1 LSAIKN
7 VMKNN
12 FRNMELN
19 EYLSSSL
26 TDAGYGGAEVQKTPI
41 GTKITLFVIRPGLVI
56 GRKGS
61 GIRDLTA
68 RLEQQ
73 FDLENAQ
80 ISVTEV
86 TKPEL
91 NPNIMANRIAQLI
104 ERGTAFRRASL
115 WTINTIM
122 GAGALGVEIT
132 VSGKLRGERAHF
144 EKHTAGIIPKSG
156 KVAEEVVR
164 NATRSMLTKMGLVGI
179 KLKISIREE
188 VHRDFDLEAE
198 AQPKTETEIPIESEG
213 VAEKEAQGE
222 NKVETGEQ
230 NKVETSEQDVPAD
243 SETKTENTETKTEN
257 TETKTENTETK
268 TENTE
273 TKTENT
279 ESKDIIDNQVK
290 EVAVSKS
297 ET

>member
-19 EYLSSSL
+19 EYLSSTL

-80 ISVTEV
+80 VSVTEV

-198 AQPKTETEIPIESEG
+198 VQPKTETEIPIENEG
-213 VAEKEAQGE
+213 VAEKEAEGE
-222 NKVETGEQ
+222 
-230 NKVETSEQDVPAD
+230 NKVETSEQDVPAN

-290 EVAVSKS
+290 EVVVNKS

>member
-1 LSAIKN
+1 MSAIKN

-26 TDAGYGGAEVQKTPI
+26 TEAGYGGAEVQKTPI

-73 FDLENAQ
+73 FNLENAQ
-80 ISVTEV
+80 VSVTEV

-132 VSGKLRGERAHF
+132 ISGKLRGERAHF

-156 KVAEEVVR
+156 KFAEEVVR
-164 NATRSMLTKMGLVGI
+164 NSTNSMLTKMGLVGI
-179 KLKISIREE
+179 KLKISIKEE
-188 VHRDFDLEAE
+188 VHRDFDLEPE
-198 AQPKTETEIPIESEG
+198 AQPKSETEIPTEPEAASEKIQAETTDQNVPAESEIKT
-213 VAEKEAQGE
+213 EIT
-222 NKVETGEQ
+222 ET
-230 NKVETSEQDVPAD
+230 N
-243 SETKTENTETKTEN
+243 ENTETTEN
-257 TETKTENTETK
+257 KENIEATETKDVVDSE
-268 TENTE
+268 
-273 TKTENT
+273 
-279 ESKDIIDNQVK
+279 VK
-290 EVAVSKS
+290 EIAVNKS

>member
-1 LSAIKN
+1 MSAIKN

-19 EYLSSSL
+19 EFLSSTL
-26 TDAGYGGAEVQKTPI
+26 KEVGYGGAEVQKTPI

-61 GIRDLTA
+61 GIRDLTT

-73 FDLENAQ
+73 FNLENAQ
-80 ISVTEV
+80 VSVTEV

-122 GAGALGVEIT
+122 GAGAMGVEIT
-132 VSGKLRGERAHF
+132 ISGKLRGERAHF
-144 EKHTAGIIPKSG
+144 EKHTAGVIPKSG
-156 KVAEEVVR
+156 KIAEEVVR
-164 NATRSMLTKMGLVGI
+164 SSINSILTKMGLVGI
-179 KLKISIREE
+179 KLKISLREE
-188 VHRDFDLEAE
+188 IPRDFDLITESPTKSEPEVENQSENKSPSEEQKAPSDSE
-198 AQPKTETEIPIESEG
+198 VKTEG
-213 VAEKEAQGE
+213 
-222 NKVETGEQ
+222 
-230 NKVETSEQDVPAD
+230 
-243 SETKTENTETKTEN
+243 
-257 TETKTENTETK
+257 
-268 TENTE
+268 
-273 TKTENT
+273 
-279 ESKDIIDNQVK
+279 KDIINSEVK
-290 EVAVSKS
+290 EITVNKS

>member
-1 LSAIKN
+1 MSAIKN

-19 EYLSSSL
+19 EYLSSTL

-61 GIRDLTA
+61 GIRDLTT

-80 ISVTEV
+80 VSVTEV

-179 KLKISIREE
+179 KLKISIKEE
-188 VHRDFDLEAE
+188 VHRDFDLQAE
-198 AQPKTETEIPIESEG
+198 DQPKTETEIPIENEG

-222 NKVETGEQ
+222 NKVETSEQDKVETSEQ
-230 NKVETSEQDVPAD
+230 NKVETSEQAVTAD
-243 SETKTENTETKTEN
+243 S
-257 TETKTENTETK
+257 ETK

>member
-1 LSAIKN
+1 MSAIKN

-26 TDAGYGGAEVQKTPI
+26 SEAGYGGAEVQKTPI

-61 GIRDLTA
+61 GIRDLTTK
-68 RLEQQ
+68 LEQQ
-73 FDLENAQ
+73 FNLENAQ

-91 NPNIMANRIAQLI
+91 NPHIMANRIAQLI
-104 ERGTAFRRASL
+104 QRGTAFRRASL

-122 GAGALGVEIT
+122 GAGAMGVEVT

-144 EKHTAGIIPKSG
+144 EKHSAGTIPKSG
-156 KVAEEVVR
+156 KIAEEVVR
-164 NATRSMLTKMGLVGI
+164 SSTNSILTKMGLVGI
-179 KLKISIREE
+179 KLKISLKEE
-188 VHRDFDLEAE
+188 THLDFDLSLE
-198 AQPKTETEIPIESEG
+198 AQPK
-213 VAEKEAQGE
+213 
-222 NKVETGEQ
+222 VETQ
-230 NKVETSEQDVPAD
+230 TD
-243 SETKTENTETKTEN
+243 SESKSKSQSENQSVPSDSEVK
-257 TETKTENTETK
+257 
-268 TENTE
+268 
-273 TKTENT
+273 T
-279 ESKDIIDNQVK
+279 ESKDIINSEVK
-290 EVAVSKS
+290 EIAVNKS

>member
-1 LSAIKN
+1 
-7 VMKNN
+7 
-12 FRNMELN
+12 
-19 EYLSSSL
+19 
-26 TDAGYGGAEVQKTPI
+26 
-41 GTKITLFVIRPGLVI
+41 
-56 GRKGS
+56 
-61 GIRDLTA
+61 
-68 RLEQQ
+68 
-73 FDLENAQ
+73 
-80 ISVTEV
+80 
-86 TKPEL
+86 
-91 NPNIMANRIAQLI
+91 MANRIAQLI

-188 VHRDFDLEAE
+188 VHRDFDLETE
-198 AQPKTETEIPIESEG
+198 AQPKAETEIPIESEG
-213 VAEKEAQGE
+213 VAEKETQGE
-222 NKVETGEQ
+222 
-230 NKVETSEQDVPAD
+230 NKVETSEQDVPGV
-243 SETKTENTETKTEN
+243 S
-257 TETKTENTETK
+257 ETK

-279 ESKDIIDNQVK
+279 ESKDIIDNQVN
-290 EVAVSKS
+290 EVIVNKS

>member
-1 LSAIKN
+1 MSAIKN

-19 EYLSSSL
+19 EYLSSTL

-73 FDLENAQ
+73 FNLENAQ
-80 ISVTEV
+80 VSVTEV

-91 NPNIMANRIAQLI
+91 NPHIMANRIAQLI

-132 VSGKLRGERAHF
+132 ISGKLRGERAHF

-156 KVAEEVVR
+156 KFAEEVVR
-164 NATRSMLTKMGLVGI
+164 SSTISLLTKMGLVGI
-179 KLKISIREE
+179 KLKISIKEQ
-188 VHRDFDLEAE
+188 VHRDFELETE
-198 AQPKTETEIPIESEG
+198 DEPKTETEIPTEPE
-213 VAEKEAQGE
+213 VTAEKEVQS
-222 NKVETGEQ
+222 ETNTETTEQ
-230 NKVETSEQDVPAD
+230 NLPAESEI
-243 SETKTENTETKTEN
+243 KTEITESKENTEN
-257 TETKTENTETK
+257 V
-268 TENTE
+268 
-273 TKTENT
+273 
-279 ESKDIIDNQVK
+279 ESKDIIDNEVK
-290 EVAVSKS
+290 EIAVNKS
-297 ET
+297 EL

>member
-1 LSAIKN
+1 MSAIKN

-26 TDAGYGGAEVQKTPI
+26 TEAGYGGAEVQKTPI

-68 RLEQQ
+68 RLEQN
-73 FDLENAQ
+73 FNLENAQ
-80 ISVTEV
+80 VSVTEV

-91 NPNIMANRIAQLI
+91 NPHIMANRIAQLI

-132 VSGKLRGERAHF
+132 ISGKLRGERAHF

-164 NATRSMLTKMGLVGI
+164 SSTNSLLTKMGLVGI
-179 KLKISIREE
+179 KLKISLKEE
-188 VHRDFDLEAE
+188 IHRDFDLIAE
-198 AQPKTETEIPIESEG
+198 SQPKDETEIPSESEG
-213 VAEKEAQGE
+213 ESQKESESEDKSQTNEEKLP
-222 NKVETGEQ
+222 N
-230 NKVETSEQDVPAD
+230 D
-243 SETKTENTETKTEN
+243 SEIKA
-257 TETKTENTETK
+257 
-268 TENTE
+268 
-273 TKTENT
+273 
-279 ESKDIIDNQVK
+279 ESKDIINSEAK
-290 EVAVSKS
+290 EIAVNKS

>member
-19 EYLSSSL
+19 EFLRSSL
-26 TDAGYGGAEVQKTPI
+26 TEAGYGGAEVQKTPI

-61 GIRDLTA
+61 GIRELTS

-73 FDLENAQ
+73 FKLENAQ
-80 ISVTEV
+80 VSVAEV

-122 GAGALGVEIT
+122 NAGAMGVEIT
-132 VSGKLRGERAHF
+132 ISGKLRGERAHF
-144 EKHTAGIIPKSG
+144 EKHSAGVIPKSG
-156 KVAEEVVR
+156 RIADEVVR
-164 NATRSMLTKMGLVGI
+164 SSTNSILTKMGLVGI
-179 KLKISIREE
+179 KLKISLKEE
-188 VHRDFDLEAE
+188 NHLDFDIVTKS
-198 AQPKTETEIPIESEG
+198 QPKDEVQIENQSKSESDS
-213 VAEKEAQGE
+213 V
-222 NKVETGEQ
+222 
-230 NKVETSEQDVPAD
+230 TSNSDI
-243 SETKTENTETKTEN
+243 KTESDSVTSNSDMKTEG
-257 TETKTENTETK
+257 
-268 TENTE
+268 
-273 TKTENT
+273 
-279 ESKDIIDNQVK
+279 KDIINNQVK
-290 EVAVSKS
+290 EIAVNKG

>member
-1 LSAIKN
+1 
-7 VMKNN
+7 MKNN

-26 TDAGYGGAEVQKTPI
+26 SEAGYGGAEVQKTPI

-61 GIRDLTA
+61 GIRDLTT

-73 FDLENAQ
+73 FNLENAQ
-80 ISVTEV
+80 VSVTEV

-122 GAGALGVEIT
+122 GAGAMGVEVT

-144 EKHTAGIIPKSG
+144 EKHSAGTIPKSG
-156 KVAEEVVR
+156 KIAEEVVR
-164 NATRSMLTKMGLVGI
+164 SSTNSILTKMGLVGI
-179 KLKISIREE
+179 KLKISLKEE
-188 VHRDFDLEAE
+188 THLDFDLSLE
-198 AQPKTETEIPIESEG
+198 AQPKVETQTDSESES
-213 VAEKEAQGE
+213 KSQSE
-222 NKVETGEQ
+222 NQ
-230 NKVETSEQDVPAD
+230 SVPSD
-243 SETKTENTETKTEN
+243 SEVK
-257 TETKTENTETK
+257 
-268 TENTE
+268 
-273 TKTENT
+273 T
-279 ESKDIIDNQVK
+279 ESKDIINSEVK
-290 EVAVSKS
+290 EIAVNKS

>member
-1 LSAIKN
+1 
-7 VMKNN
+7 MKNN

-26 TDAGYGGAEVQKTPI
+26 SDAGYGGAEVQKTPI

-61 GIRDLTA
+61 GIRDLTTK
-68 RLEQQ
+68 LEQQ
-73 FDLENAQ
+73 FNLENAQ

-91 NPNIMANRIAQLI
+91 NPHIMANRIAQLI

-122 GAGALGVEIT
+122 GAGAMGVEIT
-132 VSGKLRGERAHF
+132 ISGKLRGERAHF
-144 EKHTAGIIPKSG
+144 EKHSAGTIPKSG

-164 NATRSMLTKMGLVGI
+164 SSTNSILTKMGLVGI
-179 KLKISIREE
+179 KLKISLKEE
-188 VHRDFDLEAE
+188 THLDFDLSLEP
-198 AQPKTETEIPIESEG
+198 QP
-213 VAEKEAQGE
+213 
-222 NKVETGEQ
+222 KVETQ
-230 NKVETSEQDVPAD
+230 TD
-243 SETKTENTETKTEN
+243 SESESESQTENQRVPSDSEVK
-257 TETKTENTETK
+257 
-268 TENTE
+268 
-273 TKTENT
+273 T
-279 ESKDIIDNQVK
+279 ESKDIINSQVK
-290 EVAVSKS
+290 EIAVNKS

>member
-26 TDAGYGGAEVQKTPI
+26 TEAGYGGAEVQKTPI

-68 RLEQQ
+68 RLEQN
-73 FDLENAQ
+73 FNLENAQ
-80 ISVTEV
+80 VSVTEV

-91 NPNIMANRIAQLI
+91 NPHIMANRIAQLI

-132 VSGKLRGERAHF
+132 ISGKLRGERAHF

-164 NATRSMLTKMGLVGI
+164 SSTNSLLTKMGLVGI
-179 KLKISIREE
+179 KLKISLKEE
-188 VHRDFDLEAE
+188 IHRDFDLIAE
-198 AQPKTETEIPIESEG
+198 SQPKDETEIPSESEG
-213 VAEKEAQGE
+213 ESQKESQSEDKSPTNEEKLP
-222 NKVETGEQ
+222 
-230 NKVETSEQDVPAD
+230 DD
-243 SETKTENTETKTEN
+243 SEIKA
-257 TETKTENTETK
+257 
-268 TENTE
+268 
-273 TKTENT
+273 
-279 ESKDIIDNQVK
+279 ESKDIINSEVK
-290 EVAVSKS
+290 EIAVNKS

>member
-19 EYLSSSL
+19 EFLRSSL
-26 TDAGYGGAEVQKTPI
+26 SEAGYGGAEVQKTPI

-61 GIRDLTA
+61 GIRELTT

-73 FDLENAQ
+73 FKLENAQ
-80 ISVTEV
+80 VSVTEV

-122 GAGALGVEIT
+122 NAGAMGVEIT
-132 VSGKLRGERAHF
+132 ISGKLRGERAHF
-144 EKHTAGIIPKSG
+144 EKHSAGTIPKSG
-156 KVAEEVVR
+156 RIADEVVR
-164 NATRSMLTKMGLVGI
+164 SSTNSILTKMGLVGI
-179 KLKISIREE
+179 KLKISLKEE
-188 VHRDFDLEAE
+188 NRLDFDIVAKS
-198 AQPKTETEIPIESEG
+198 QPKDEIQVENESKTETESM
-213 VAEKEAQGE
+213 AS
-222 NKVETGEQ
+222 N
-230 NKVETSEQDVPAD
+230 SD
-243 SETKTENTETKTEN
+243 TKTEG
-257 TETKTENTETK
+257 
-268 TENTE
+268 
-273 TKTENT
+273 
-279 ESKDIIDNQVK
+279 KDIIDNQVN
-290 EVAVSKS
+290 EIAVNEGK
-297 ET
+297 T

>member
-1 LSAIKN
+1 
-7 VMKNN
+7 MKNN

-26 TDAGYGGAEVQKTPI
+26 TEAGYGGAEVQKTPI

-73 FDLENAQ
+73 FNLENAQ
-80 ISVTEV
+80 VSVTEV

-91 NPNIMANRIAQLI
+91 NPHIMANRIAQLI

-132 VSGKLRGERAHF
+132 ISGKLRGERAHF

-156 KVAEEVVR
+156 KFAEEVVR
-164 NATRSMLTKMGLVGI
+164 SSTNSMLTKMGLVGI
-179 KLKISIREE
+179 KLKISIKEE
-188 VHRDFDLEAE
+188 VHRDFDLDAE
-198 AQPKTETEIPIESEG
+198 AQPKSETEIPVKQEAVAENAQTETNQNVPAESEI
-213 VAEKEAQGE
+213 
-222 NKVETGEQ
+222 
-230 NKVETSEQDVPAD
+230 
-243 SETKTENTETKTEN
+243 KTEITETNEN
-257 TETKTENTETK
+257 TDATESKENTDATESK
-268 TENTE
+268 ENTDA
-273 TKTENT
+273 T
-279 ESKDIIDNQVK
+279 ESKDIIDNEVK
-290 EVAVSKS
+290 EIAVNKS

>member
-1 LSAIKN
+1 
-7 VMKNN
+7 
-12 FRNMELN
+12 MELN

-26 TDAGYGGAEVQKTPI
+26 SEAGYGGAEVQKTPI

-61 GIRDLTA
+61 GIRDLTT

-73 FDLENAQ
+73 FNLENAQ
-80 ISVTEV
+80 VSVTEV

-122 GAGALGVEIT
+122 GAGVMGVEIT
-132 VSGKLRGERAHF
+132 ISGKLRGERAHF
-144 EKHTAGIIPKSG
+144 EKHSAGTIPKSG

-164 NATRSMLTKMGLVGI
+164 SSTNSILTKMGLVGI
-179 KLKISIREE
+179 KLKISLKEE
-188 VHRDFDLEAE
+188 THLDFDLSLEP
-198 AQPKTETEIPIESEG
+198 QP
-213 VAEKEAQGE
+213 
-222 NKVETGEQ
+222 KVETQ
-230 NKVETSEQDVPAD
+230 TD
-243 SETKTENTETKTEN
+243 SESESKSQTENQRVPSDSEVK
-257 TETKTENTETK
+257 
-268 TENTE
+268 
-273 TKTENT
+273 T
-279 ESKDIIDNQVK
+279 ESKDIINSQVK
-290 EVAVSKS
+290 EIAVNKS

>member
-1 LSAIKN
+1 MSAIKN

-26 TDAGYGGAEVQKTPI
+26 NEAGYGGAEVQKTPI

-68 RLEQQ
+68 RLEQN
-73 FDLENAQ
+73 FNLENAQ
-80 ISVTEV
+80 VSVTEV

-91 NPNIMANRIAQLI
+91 NPHIMANRIAQLI

-122 GAGALGVEIT
+122 GAGAIGVEIT
-132 VSGKLRGERAHF
+132 ISGKLRGERAHF

-164 NATRSMLTKMGLVGI
+164 SSTNSLLTKMGLVGI
-179 KLKISIREE
+179 KLKISLKEE
-188 VHRDFDLEAE
+188 IHRDFDLIAE
-198 AQPKTETEIPIESEG
+198 SQPKDETEIPSESEG
-213 VAEKEAQGE
+213 ESQKESQSE
-222 NKVETGEQ
+222 NKSQTNEE
-230 NKVETSEQDVPAD
+230 KLPAD
-243 SETKTENTETKTEN
+243 SEIM
-257 TETKTENTETK
+257 
-268 TENTE
+268 
-273 TKTENT
+273 T
-279 ESKDIIDNQVK
+279 ESKDIINSEVK
-290 EVAVSKS
+290 EIAVNKS

>member
-1 LSAIKN
+1 
-7 VMKNN
+7 
-12 FRNMELN
+12 MELN

-26 TDAGYGGAEVQKTPI
+26 SEAGYGGAEVQKTPI

-61 GIRDLTA
+61 GIRDLTT

-73 FDLENAQ
+73 FNLENAQ

-91 NPNIMANRIAQLI
+91 NPHIMANRIAQLI

-122 GAGALGVEIT
+122 GAGAMGVEVT

-144 EKHTAGIIPKSG
+144 EKHSAGTIPKSG

-164 NATRSMLTKMGLVGI
+164 SSTNSILTKMGLVGI
-179 KLKISIREE
+179 KLKISLKEE
-188 VHRDFDLEAE
+188 THLDFDLSLE
-198 AQPKTETEIPIESEG
+198 AQPKVETQTDSESES
-213 VAEKEAQGE
+213 KSQSE
-222 NKVETGEQ
+222 NQ
-230 NKVETSEQDVPAD
+230 SVPSD
-243 SETKTENTETKTEN
+243 SEVK
-257 TETKTENTETK
+257 
-268 TENTE
+268 
-273 TKTENT
+273 T
-279 ESKDIIDNQVK
+279 ESKDIINSEVK
-290 EVAVSKS
+290 EIAVNKS

>member
-26 TDAGYGGAEVQKTPI
+26 SEAGYGGAEVQKTPI

-61 GIRDLTA
+61 GIRDLTS

-73 FDLENAQ
+73 FNLENAQ
-80 ISVTEV
+80 VSVTEV

-91 NPNIMANRIAQLI
+91 NPHIMANRIAQLI

-122 GAGALGVEIT
+122 GAGAMGVEIT
-132 VSGKLRGERAHF
+132 ISGKLRGERAHF
-144 EKHTAGIIPKSG
+144 EKHSAGTIPKSG

-164 NATRSMLTKMGLVGI
+164 SSTKSILTKMGLVGI
-179 KLKISIREE
+179 KLKISLKEE
-188 VHRDFDLEAE
+188 THLDFDLSLEP
-198 AQPKTETEIPIESEG
+198 QP
-213 VAEKEAQGE
+213 
-222 NKVETGEQ
+222 KVETQ
-230 NKVETSEQDVPAD
+230 TD
-243 SETKTENTETKTEN
+243 SESESKSQTENQRVPSDSEVK
-257 TETKTENTETK
+257 
-268 TENTE
+268 
-273 TKTENT
+273 T
-279 ESKDIIDNQVK
+279 ESKDIINSQVK
-290 EVAVSKS
+290 EIAVNKS

>member
-1 LSAIKN
+1 
-7 VMKNN
+7 MKNN

-26 TDAGYGGAEVQKTPI
+26 TEAGYGGAEVQKTPI

-61 GIRDLTA
+61 GIRDLTT

-73 FDLENAQ
+73 FNLENAQ
-80 ISVTEV
+80 VSVTEV

-91 NPNIMANRIAQLI
+91 NPHIMANRIAQLI

-156 KVAEEVVR
+156 KFAEEVVR
-164 NATRSMLTKMGLVGI
+164 SSTNSLLTKMGLVGI
-179 KLKISIREE
+179 KLKISIKEE
-188 VHRDFDLEAE
+188 VHRDFDLHAE
-198 AQPKTETEIPIESEG
+198 EQPKSETEITTSSEE
-213 VAEKEAQGE
+213 ADTKEVQTE
-222 NKVETGEQ
+222 NKAEAADQ
-230 NKVETSEQDVPAD
+230 NTPTADQNTPTADQNSPKD
-243 SETKTENTETKTEN
+243 SETKTET
-257 TETKTENTETK
+257 
-268 TENTE
+268 
-273 TKTENT
+273 TENT
-279 ESKDIIDNQVK
+279 ESKDIIDSEVK
-290 EVAVSKS
+290 EIDVNKS

>member
-19 EYLSSSL
+19 EFLSSTL
-26 TDAGYGGAEVQKTPI
+26 KDAGYGGAEVQKTPI

-61 GIRDLTA
+61 GIRDLTT

-73 FDLENAQ
+73 FNLENAQ
-80 ISVTEV
+80 VSVTEV

-122 GAGALGVEIT
+122 GAGAMGVEIT
-132 VSGKLRGERAHF
+132 ISGKLRGERAHF
-144 EKHTAGIIPKSG
+144 EKHTAGVIPKSG
-156 KVAEEVVR
+156 KIAEEVVR
-164 NATRSMLTKMGLVGI
+164 SSINSILTKMGLVGI
-179 KLKISIREE
+179 KLKISVREE
-188 VHRDFDLEAE
+188 IPRDFDLN
-198 AQPKTETEIPIESEG
+198 TESQSKSEP
-213 VAEKEAQGE
+213 VVE
-222 NKVETGEQ
+222 NQ
-230 NKVETSEQDVPAD
+230 
-243 SETKTENTETKTEN
+243 SETKSEPVVENQSETKSEPVVEN
-257 TETKTENTETK
+257 QSETKSEPVVENQSETM
-268 TENTE
+268 NTSE
-273 TKTENT
+273 DKKELSDSDKT
-279 ESKDIIDNQVK
+279 ESKDIINNEVK
-290 EVAVSKS
+290 EIAVNKS

>member
-19 EYLSSSL
+19 EYLSSTL

-80 ISVTEV
+80 VSVTEV

-198 AQPKTETEIPIESEG
+198 VQPKTETEIPIENEG
-213 VAEKEAQGE
+213 VAEKEAEGE
-222 NKVETGEQ
+222 
-230 NKVETSEQDVPAD
+230 NKVETSEQDVPAN

-279 ESKDIIDNQVK
+279 ESKDIIDNQLK
-290 EVAVSKS
+290 EVVVNKS